1 MVHTLNNLINLRNNR
16 NCIMRRTCL
25 LLVVIIIGINA
36 HSQDL
41 KLWYKQPAA
50 IWTEAL
56 PVGNG
61 RLGAMVFG
69 GVDEE
74 LLQLNEATL
83 WTGGPVKTNV
93 NPEAKD
99 WLPKIRE
106 AIFKGDYEQASK
118 LTRNMQGLYSE
129 SFLPMA
135 DVRIKQQLP
144 ANTPASYYRDLDI
157 ANAIATTKFTVDGV
171 EYTRQV
177 FASAPAQ
184 VIVIKLH
191 SSKPGML
198 NAVISTSSIAHYTN
212 AVVSNSQL
220 ALNGKAPAHADPN
233 YVSKPEPVIYEDP
246 SGCNG
251 MRFQLLVKA
260 VAKDGTVK
268 ADTSGISIANST
280 YVTVY
285 LSAATSFNGFDKCP
299 DKDGKDEKKLA
310 AGYLSTAI
318 AKPFDVLLREHEADY
333 HKYFNRVSFSL
344 NNNKNSHPGNTTE
357 ERLEAYTKGG
367 DDDGL
372 EALYFQYGRYLLIS
386 SSRTAGAPANLQGIW
401 NKELRPPWSSNYTI
415 NINTQMNYWPAEVT
429 NLSEMHAPVYNL
441 VKALSVTGS
450 TTAREFY
457 GMGGWVAH
465 HNSDI
470 WGLSNPVGDKGKG
483 EPKWADW
490 AMGGDWM
497 VRDLWEHYLFTGDK
511 AFLQHTA
518 YPLMKGAA
526 QFSLQ
531 WLVKDSSGYLVT
543 APAMSPEN
551 DFYYDGKKR
560 SDVSM
565 ATTMDMGIMRD
576 LFGNLIQA
584 ADILGIDKSFKD
596 TLVQAKAKLYP
607 FKIGH
612 KGNLQEWFKDFDD
625 VEPTHRHTSHL
636 YALHPANQISPIIT
650 PELANAAKR
659 TLELRGDD
667 GTGWSLAWKVNF
679 WARLLDGDHA
689 YKLYRNLFR
698 LTKENGY
705 NYSDGGGAYPNL
717 FDAHP
722 PFQIDGNFGGT
733 AGVAEMLLQSQ
744 DNELYLLPAI
754 PAKWESGDIKGL
766 RARGGFEVNIAWEDH
781 QFKTATVTSLNGNT
795 CTIRCNA
802 PFKING
808 MSIVAKQETIRY
820 TITFKTEKGKKY
832 VVEGIVK

>member
-1 MVHTLNNLINLRNNR
+1 MYFF
-16 NCIMRRTCL
+16 
-25 LLVVIIIGINA
+25 LVPTVIFFQAN
-36 HSQDL
+36 SQDL
-41 KLWYKQPAA
+41 KLWYKQPAS
-50 IWTEAL
+50 IWTEAV

-69 GVDEE
+69 GVNEE

-93 NPEAKD
+93 NPGAKE

-106 AIFKGDYEQASK
+106 AIFKGDYELASK

-135 DVRIKQQLP
+135 DVKIKQQLSS
-144 ANTPASYYRDLDI
+144 NTLTAYYRDLDI
-157 ANAIATTKFTVDGV
+157 ASAIATTKFTVDGV

-198 NAVISTSSIAHYTN
+198 NAIVSASSIAHYAN
-212 AVVSNSQL
+212 AVVNSSQL

-233 YVSKPEPVIYEDP
+233 YVDKPEPVVYDDP

-260 VAKDGTVK
+260 VAKDGTVNT
-268 ADTSGISIANST
+268 DTSGVHIANSSD
-280 YVTVY
+280 VTVY

-310 AGYLSTAI
+310 ANYLSAAL
-318 AKPFDVLLREHEADY
+318 AKPFNVLLHEHEADY

-344 NNNKNSHPGNTTE
+344 NNNKNNHPERTTE
-357 ERLEAYTKGG
+357 ERLEAYTAGG

-386 SSRTAGAPANLQGIW
+386 SSRTVGAPANLQGIW

-441 VKALSVTGS
+441 VKALSVTGR
-450 TTAREFY
+450 TTAKEFY

-470 WGLSNPVGDKGKG
+470 WGLSNPVGDKGNG

-490 AMGGDWM
+490 AMGGNWM

-511 AFLQHTA
+511 TFLQNTA

-531 WLVKDSSGYLVT
+531 WLVKDSAGYLVT

-565 ATTMDMGIMRD
+565 ATTMDMGILRD

-584 ADILGIDKSFKD
+584 AGILGIDKNFKD
-596 TLVQAKAKLYP
+596 SLVQAREKLYP

-636 YALHPANQISPIIT
+636 YALHPANQISPITT

-698 LTKENGY
+698 LTKEKGY
-705 NYSDGGGAYPNL
+705 NYSHGGGAYPNL

-744 DNELYLLPAI
+744 NNELYLLPAL
-754 PAKWESGDIKGL
+754 PNKWESGDIKGL

-795 CTIRCNA
+795 CTIRCNEL
-802 PFKING
+802 FKING
-808 MSIVAKQETIRY
+808 MSIVAKKENIGY

-832 VVEGIVK
+832 AVEGIVK